1 MPVVARLVAP
11 IPQVFQVAFQMIEEV
26 NFGNVGRASTF
37 ATLLFVAILPV
48 MIYNIRNMQKA
59 K

>member
-1 MPVVARLVAP
+1 
-11 IPQVFQVAFQMIEEV
+11 MIEQV
-26 NFGNVGRASTF
+26 NFGNVGTASTF